1 MRLSINQPS
10 TLPSTLYENIPHWS
24 AGTLSKSTGDRSV
37 EVSVVIPCLNEADTI
52 GVCVQKAMAALVGAH
67 IAGEVIAADNGSTDG
82 SDRIAKEFG
91 ARVIHVSGKGYGK
104 ALMAGIAAA
113 SGRYIIM
120 GDADDSYDFS
130 ELPRFVARLR
140 EGFEL
145 VQGCRLPAGGGT
157 IARGA
162 MRWSHRIG
170 NPLLS
175 FLARFMFKVPAKD
188 IYCGF
193 RGFTKHLY
201 SRIEQRCHGMEF
213 ATEMLIK
220 ATLHNAR
227 ISELPITLH
236 RDGRTRRRSHLRTYR
251 DGWRTLRFFLLCS
264 PRWLFLL
271 PGLLLITVGLLAA
284 ISGLANLHFH
294 NITFD
299 AHNSL
304 WKSRGGLRASMRPFC
319 RLREDVCDSGA
330 NLARGQVFPSGRE
343 QAYLG
348 TWIDRRT
355 NRSANRH
362 QFSRRVGRKVAASRF
377 WANGLPRDDE
387 DRDSRRHFC
396 RPRFSNH
403 PFQFFQ
409 QHFDQTA
416 LSNAT
421 VLRQDVHKS
430 MIGTKPV
437 SE

>member
-1 MRLSINQPS
+1 
-10 TLPSTLYENIPHWS
+10 
-24 AGTLSKSTGDRSV
+24 
-37 EVSVVIPCLNEADTI
+37 
-52 GVCVQKAMAALVGAH
+52 
-67 IAGEVIAADNGSTDG
+67 
-82 SDRIAKEFG
+82 
-91 ARVIHVSGKGYGK
+91 
-104 ALMAGIAAA
+104 
-113 SGRYIIM
+113 
-120 GDADDSYDFS
+120 
-130 ELPRFVARLR
+130 
-140 EGFEL
+140 
-145 VQGCRLPAGGGT
+145 
-157 IARGA
+157 

-299 AHNSL
+299 AHTTLFGSL
-304 WKSRGGLRASMRPFC
+304 GVVCGHQCVLFAVFAKMFAIQERILPEDSFFQAVANKLTLERGLIGGLIGLLTGISFLGASVVMWQHRDFGRMDYHATMKIVIPGVTFAVLGFQTILFSFFSSILKFR
-319 RLREDVCDSGA
+319 RL
-330 NLARGQVFPSGRE
+330 
-343 QAYLG
+343 
-348 TWIDRRT
+348 
-355 NRSANRH
+355 
-362 QFSRRVGRKVAASRF
+362 
-377 WANGLPRDDE
+377 
-387 DRDSRRHFC
+387 
-396 RPRFSNH
+396 
-403 PFQFFQ
+403 
-409 QHFDQTA
+409 
-416 LSNAT
+416 
-421 VLRQDVHKS
+421 
-430 MIGTKPV
+430 
-437 SE
+437 

>member
-1 MRLSINQPS
+1 MASAVPHRASMRLSINQPS

-24 AGTLSKSTGDRSV
+24 VGTLSKSTSERSV
-37 EVSVVIPCLNEADTI
+37 DVSVVIPCLNEADTI

-82 SDRIAKEFG
+82 SDHIAKKFG

-130 ELPRFVARLR
+130 DLPRFVARLR

-175 FLARFMFKVPAKD
+175 FLARFMFKVPVKD

-201 SRIEQRCHGMEF
+201 SQIEQRCHGMEF

-299 AHNSL
+299 AHTTLFGSL
-304 WKSRGGLRASMRPFC
+304 GVVCGHQCVLFAVFAKMFAIQERILPEDRFFQAVANKFTLEHGLIGGLIGLLTGVSFLGASVVMWQHRDFGRMDYHATMKIVIPGITFAVLGFQTILFSFFSSILKFR
-319 RLREDVCDSGA
+319 RL
-330 NLARGQVFPSGRE
+330 
-343 QAYLG
+343 
-348 TWIDRRT
+348 
-355 NRSANRH
+355 
-362 QFSRRVGRKVAASRF
+362 
-377 WANGLPRDDE
+377 
-387 DRDSRRHFC
+387 
-396 RPRFSNH
+396 
-403 PFQFFQ
+403 
-409 QHFDQTA
+409 
-416 LSNAT
+416 
-421 VLRQDVHKS
+421 
-430 MIGTKPV
+430 
-437 SE
+437 

>member
-1 MRLSINQPS
+1 MASAVPDRVSMRLSINQPS

-299 AHNSL
+299 AHTTLFGSL
-304 WKSRGGLRASMRPFC
+304 GVVCGHQCVLFAVFAKMFAIQERILPEDRFFQAVANKLTLERGLIGGLIGLLTGISFLGASVVMWQHRDFGRMDYHATMKIVIPGVTFAVLGFQTILFSFFSSILKFR
-319 RLREDVCDSGA
+319 RL
-330 NLARGQVFPSGRE
+330 
-343 QAYLG
+343 
-348 TWIDRRT
+348 
-355 NRSANRH
+355 
-362 QFSRRVGRKVAASRF
+362 
-377 WANGLPRDDE
+377 
-387 DRDSRRHFC
+387 
-396 RPRFSNH
+396 
-403 PFQFFQ
+403 
-409 QHFDQTA
+409 
-416 LSNAT
+416 
-421 VLRQDVHKS
+421 
-430 MIGTKPV
+430 
-437 SE
+437 

>member
-1 MRLSINQPS
+1 MASAVPHRVSMRLSINQPS

-91 ARVIHVSGKGYGK
+91 AKVIHVSGKGYGK

-113 SGRYIIM
+113 SGQYIIM

-299 AHNSL
+299 AHTTLFGSL
-304 WKSRGGLRASMRPFC
+304 GVVCGHQCVLFAVFAKMFAIQERILPEDRFFQAVANKLTLERGLIGGLIGLLTGISFLGASVVMWQHRDFGRMDYHATMKIVIPGVTFAVLGFQTILFSFFSSILKFR
-319 RLREDVCDSGA
+319 RL
-330 NLARGQVFPSGRE
+330 
-343 QAYLG
+343 
-348 TWIDRRT
+348 
-355 NRSANRH
+355 
-362 QFSRRVGRKVAASRF
+362 
-377 WANGLPRDDE
+377 
-387 DRDSRRHFC
+387 
-396 RPRFSNH
+396 
-403 PFQFFQ
+403 
-409 QHFDQTA
+409 
-416 LSNAT
+416 
-421 VLRQDVHKS
+421 
-430 MIGTKPV
+430 
-437 SE
+437 

>member
-1 MRLSINQPS
+1 MASAVPHRVSMRLSINQPS

-67 IAGEVIAADNGSTDG
+67 ISGEVIAADNGSTDG

-91 ARVIHVSGKGYGK
+91 AKVIHVSGKGYGK

-299 AHNSL
+299 AHTTLFGSL
-304 WKSRGGLRASMRPFC
+304 GVVCGHQCVLFAVFAKMFAIQERILPEDRFFQAVANKLTLERGLIGGLIGLLTGISFLGASVVMWQHRDFGRMDYHATMKIVIPGVTFAVLGFQTILFSFFSSILKFR
-319 RLREDVCDSGA
+319 RL
-330 NLARGQVFPSGRE
+330 
-343 QAYLG
+343 
-348 TWIDRRT
+348 
-355 NRSANRH
+355 
-362 QFSRRVGRKVAASRF
+362 
-377 WANGLPRDDE
+377 
-387 DRDSRRHFC
+387 
-396 RPRFSNH
+396 
-403 PFQFFQ
+403 
-409 QHFDQTA
+409 
-416 LSNAT
+416 
-421 VLRQDVHKS
+421 
-430 MIGTKPV
+430 
-437 SE
+437 

>member
-1 MRLSINQPS
+1 MASAVPHRVSMRLSINQPS

-24 AGTLSKSTGDRSV
+24 VGTLSKSTGDRPV

-299 AHNSL
+299 AHTTLFGSL
-304 WKSRGGLRASMRPFC
+304 GVVCGHQCVLFAVFAKMFAIQERILPEDRFFQAVANKLTLERGLIGGLIGLLTGISFLGASVVMWQHRDFGRMDYHATMKIVIPGVTFAVLGFQTILFSFFSSILKFR
-319 RLREDVCDSGA
+319 RL
-330 NLARGQVFPSGRE
+330 
-343 QAYLG
+343 
-348 TWIDRRT
+348 
-355 NRSANRH
+355 
-362 QFSRRVGRKVAASRF
+362 
-377 WANGLPRDDE
+377 
-387 DRDSRRHFC
+387 
-396 RPRFSNH
+396 
-403 PFQFFQ
+403 
-409 QHFDQTA
+409 
-416 LSNAT
+416 
-421 VLRQDVHKS
+421 
-430 MIGTKPV
+430 
-437 SE
+437 

>member
-1 MRLSINQPS
+1 MASAVPHRVSMRLSINQPS

-299 AHNSL
+299 AHTTLFGSL
-304 WKSRGGLRASMRPFC
+304 GVVCGHQCVLFAVFAKMFAIQERILPEDRFFQAVANKLTLERGLIGGLIGLLTGISFLGASVVMWQHRDFGRMDYHATMKIVIPGVTFAVLGFQTILFSFFSSILKFR
-319 RLREDVCDSGA
+319 RL
-330 NLARGQVFPSGRE
+330 
-343 QAYLG
+343 
-348 TWIDRRT
+348 
-355 NRSANRH
+355 
-362 QFSRRVGRKVAASRF
+362 
-377 WANGLPRDDE
+377 
-387 DRDSRRHFC
+387 
-396 RPRFSNH
+396 
-403 PFQFFQ
+403 
-409 QHFDQTA
+409 
-416 LSNAT
+416 
-421 VLRQDVHKS
+421 
-430 MIGTKPV
+430 
-437 SE
+437 

>member
-1 MRLSINQPS
+1 MASAVPHRVSMRLSINQPS

-299 AHNSL
+299 AHTTLFGSL
-304 WKSRGGLRASMRPFC
+304 WVVCGHQCVLFAVFAKMFAIQERILPEDRFFQAVANKLTLERGLIGGLIGLLTGISFLGASVVMWQHRDFGRMDYHATMKIVIPGVTFAVLGFQTILFSFFSSILKFR
-319 RLREDVCDSGA
+319 RL
-330 NLARGQVFPSGRE
+330 
-343 QAYLG
+343 
-348 TWIDRRT
+348 
-355 NRSANRH
+355 
-362 QFSRRVGRKVAASRF
+362 
-377 WANGLPRDDE
+377 
-387 DRDSRRHFC
+387 
-396 RPRFSNH
+396 
-403 PFQFFQ
+403 
-409 QHFDQTA
+409 
-416 LSNAT
+416 
-421 VLRQDVHKS
+421 
-430 MIGTKPV
+430 
-437 SE
+437 

>member
-1 MRLSINQPS
+1 MASAVPHRVSMRLSINQPS
-10 TLPSTLYENIPHWS
+10 TLPSTLYENISHWS

-299 AHNSL
+299 AHTTLFGSL
-304 WKSRGGLRASMRPFC
+304 GVVCGHQCVLFAVFAKMFAIQERILPEDRFFQAVANKLTLERGLIGGLIGLLTGISFLGASVVMWQHRDFGRMDYHATMKIVIPGVTFAVLGFQTILFSFFSSILKFR
-319 RLREDVCDSGA
+319 RL
-330 NLARGQVFPSGRE
+330 
-343 QAYLG
+343 
-348 TWIDRRT
+348 
-355 NRSANRH
+355 
-362 QFSRRVGRKVAASRF
+362 
-377 WANGLPRDDE
+377 
-387 DRDSRRHFC
+387 
-396 RPRFSNH
+396 
-403 PFQFFQ
+403 
-409 QHFDQTA
+409 
-416 LSNAT
+416 
-421 VLRQDVHKS
+421 
-430 MIGTKPV
+430 
-437 SE
+437 

>member
-1 MRLSINQPS
+1 MRHYP
-10 TLPSTLYENIPHWS
+10 LPQRGRH
-24 AGTLSKSTGDRSV
+24 V
-37 EVSVVIPCLNEADTI
+37 

-91 ARVIHVSGKGYGK
+91 AKVIHVSGKGYGK

-227 ISELPITLH
+227 ISELPSRSVATVAQGVAPICGLTAMDGGRCVSSCFAA
-236 RDGRTRRRSHLRTYR
+236 RDGSS
-251 DGWRTLRFFLLCS
+251 F
-264 PRWLFLL
+264 
-271 PGLLLITVGLLAA
+271 
-284 ISGLANLHFH
+284 
-294 NITFD
+294 
-299 AHNSL
+299 
-304 WKSRGGLRASMRPFC
+304 
-319 RLREDVCDSGA
+319 
-330 NLARGQVFPSGRE
+330 
-343 QAYLG
+343 YLG
-348 TWIDRRT
+348 
-355 NRSANRH
+355 
-362 QFSRRVGRKVAASRF
+362 
-377 WANGLPRDDE
+377 
-387 DRDSRRHFC
+387 C
-396 RPRFSNH
+396 C
-403 PFQFFQ
+403 
-409 QHFDQTA
+409 
-416 LSNAT
+416 
-421 VLRQDVHKS
+421 
-430 MIGTKPV
+430 
-437 SE
+437 

>member
-1 MRLSINQPS
+1 MASAVPHRVSMRLSINQPS

-24 AGTLSKSTGDRSV
+24 VGTLSKSTGDRSV

-299 AHNSL
+299 AHTTLFGSL
-304 WKSRGGLRASMRPFC
+304 GVVCGHQCVLFAVFAKMFAIQERILPEDRFFQAVANKLTLERGLIGGLIGLLTGISFLGASVVMWQHRDFGRMDYHATMKIVIPGVTFAVLGFQTILFSFFSSILKFR
-319 RLREDVCDSGA
+319 RL
-330 NLARGQVFPSGRE
+330 
-343 QAYLG
+343 
-348 TWIDRRT
+348 
-355 NRSANRH
+355 
-362 QFSRRVGRKVAASRF
+362 
-377 WANGLPRDDE
+377 
-387 DRDSRRHFC
+387 
-396 RPRFSNH
+396 
-403 PFQFFQ
+403 
-409 QHFDQTA
+409 
-416 LSNAT
+416 
-421 VLRQDVHKS
+421 
-430 MIGTKPV
+430 
-437 SE
+437 

>member
-1 MRLSINQPS
+1 MASAAPHRVSMRLSINQPS
-10 TLPSTLYENIPHWS
+10 TLPSTLYGKLPHWS

-299 AHNSL
+299 AHTTLFGSL
-304 WKSRGGLRASMRPFC
+304 GVVCGHQCVLFAVFAKMFAIQERILPEDRFFQAVANKLTLERGLIGGLIGLLTGISFLGASVVMWQHRDFGRMDYHATMKIVIPGVTFAVLGFQTILFSFFSSILKFR
-319 RLREDVCDSGA
+319 RL
-330 NLARGQVFPSGRE
+330 
-343 QAYLG
+343 
-348 TWIDRRT
+348 
-355 NRSANRH
+355 
-362 QFSRRVGRKVAASRF
+362 
-377 WANGLPRDDE
+377 
-387 DRDSRRHFC
+387 
-396 RPRFSNH
+396 
-403 PFQFFQ
+403 
-409 QHFDQTA
+409 
-416 LSNAT
+416 
-421 VLRQDVHKS
+421 
-430 MIGTKPV
+430 
-437 SE
+437 